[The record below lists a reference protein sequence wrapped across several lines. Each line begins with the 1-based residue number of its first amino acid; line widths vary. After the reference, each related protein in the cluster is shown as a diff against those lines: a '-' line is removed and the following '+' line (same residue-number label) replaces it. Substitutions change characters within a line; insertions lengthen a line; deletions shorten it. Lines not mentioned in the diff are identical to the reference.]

1 MKRLWIAMMSV
12 IISLSLYLP
21 VQAATVYSDGYFYYH
36 AYEGYNSICGYF
48 GKETTVVVPSSIAGR
63 PVSRIEAGAFDGCS
77 TIEKL
82 VLPDTIMEIEDGA
95 FAGAKNLKEIEDAS
109 GVWKSQGTGENSG
122 SEGSQ
127 ENPTTPSGSGNS
139 ENPGGTGNPTGVDS
153 YEYEDTGDGQGTDG
167 QTPAIGSGTGLGTQ
181 EPEGS
186 GSTGE
191 DGEASGDRST
201 SGKENAGNEN
211 KSADKEN
218 DRQNRHGISGILWA
232 VIVVAAVILLA
243 VAGILIWRRR
253 RG

>member
-1 MKRLWIAMMSV
+1 MKKLWIAMVSV

-48 GKETTVVVPSSIAGR
+48 GRETTVVVPSSIAGH

-82 VLPDTIMEIEDGA
+82 VLPDTIMEIEEGA

-109 GVWKSQGTGENSG
+109 GVWKSQGTGGNNGGEGGQENPSMPSGSENSG
-122 SEGSQ
+122 
-127 ENPTTPSGSGNS
+127 
-139 ENPGGTGNPTGVDS
+139 NPGNTVNPGDTGNAAGADS

-167 QTPAIGSGTGLGTQ
+167 QNPAIGSNAGQ
-181 EPEGS
+181 EAHEPESSNNAGQDGQGS
-186 GSTGE
+186 N
-191 DGEASGDRST
+191 DKST
-201 SGKENAGNEN
+201 SEKENAGQ
-211 KSADKEN
+211 EN
-218 DRQNRHGISGILWA
+218 DRQSKHGISVVLWV
-232 VIVVAAVILLA
+232 VIAGAAVILLA